1 MYYYYY
7 IYNIL
12 HWMCLLVLHHG
23 DVLLE
28 QMLRTKNI
36 HQHYQYQCM
45 LKAKSQTQYS
55 KSSFVSKKCDWKL

>member
-45 LKAKSQTQYS
+45 LKAKSSTQYS
-55 KSSFVSKKCDWKL
+55 KKLVCK